1 MGSLLSGNTGAIMT
15 YIKRDKFI
23 LRHLIIIDG
32 NTAYGHSAYFDP
44 MVDSKLPVSGEVNA
58 KEMAS
63 LLQQGLPFQ
72 FPEFNG
78 TTILFSVAGSDKGV
92 AAAMYITAYDKDYR
106 ADCADCMAAIDEISK
121 RLEQL
126 SRDRYPAITLSVIE
140 NFIYTNTPLL
150 QQAHIAKAKIML
162 ADGRCLTVAV
172 PYHPETA

>member
-1 MGSLLSGNTGAIMT
+1 MGSLLSGNTGVIMT
-15 YIKRDKFI
+15 YIKREKFI
-23 LRHLIIIDG
+23 LRHLTIIDG

-78 TTILFSVAGSDKGV
+78 TTILFSLAGRDKGV
-92 AAAMYITAYDKDYR
+92 SAAMYITAYDKDYR
-106 ADCADCMAAIDEISK
+106 ADCADCMA
-121 RLEQL
+121 
-126 SRDRYPAITLSVIE
+126 SRDRYPAITLTVIE

-162 ADGRCLTVAV
+162 ADGRGLAVAV